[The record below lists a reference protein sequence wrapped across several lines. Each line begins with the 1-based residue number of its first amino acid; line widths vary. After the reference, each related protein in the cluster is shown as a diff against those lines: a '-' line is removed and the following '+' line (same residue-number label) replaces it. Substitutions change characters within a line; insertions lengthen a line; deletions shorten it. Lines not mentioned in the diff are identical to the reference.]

1 LRLYVGYLGADPVA
15 TAELAIGGGVV
26 GLYGV
31 STRAAHRR
39 CGYGTALTAYSLRE
53 GRAAGFRTAILQA
66 VPDVVGVYCRPGFEA
81 FGEFVEYKP

>member
-15 TAELAIGGGVV
+15 TAELAIGGAVV

-66 VPDVVGVYCRPGFEA
+66 VPDGVGVYRRLGFEA